1 MSHRP
6 FGQCTKVIAAG
17 DRWGATNAS
26 VSMTYEIFPVARVR
40 LVLEFHP
47 GFRGGAAVRSS
58 ADRYQPDHVDRGL
71 EPARLGYHRIV
82 ADILRRAPAEDAAR
96 IAWQLVSGSQVAQR
110 TAALGLQDGVLQ
122 VRVPDL
128 TWRSQLSDF
137 VPQYLVGLNSMLGN
151 KVQRIE
157 FVLAEKKAAHRA

>member
-1 MSHRP
+1 M
-6 FGQCTKVIAAG
+6 
-17 DRWGATNAS
+17 
-26 VSMTYEIFPVARVR
+26 
-40 LVLEFHP
+40 
-47 GFRGGAAVRSS
+47 RSS
-58 ADRYQPDHVDRGL
+58 VVRHQPDHVDRGL

-110 TAALGLQDGVLQ
+110 TTALDLQDGVLQ

-128 TWRSQLSDF
+128 TWRNQLSDF
-137 VPQYLVGLNSMLGN
+137 VPQYLLGLNSMLGN

-157 FVLAEKKAAHRA
+157 FVLPEKKAAHRA